1 MITARKLGKSF
12 GEKRVLRGV
21 DLELALREALGL
33 GHNYIGTEHILLG
46 LARENEGVAARI
58 LLDFDVG
65 ADKVRD
71 EVIRMLGPGRFG
83 RSRIGPPMPFAGG
96 RRPPQWEYRIEHWPS
111 DKVLAQRLNK
121 LGAERWQLA
130 AVLPDGDHV
139 HVRVI
144 FQRIA
149 GPKPPDERPP
159 DEPEV

>member
-1 MITARKLGKSF
+1 
-12 GEKRVLRGV
+12 
-21 DLELALREALGL
+21 
-33 GHNYIGTEHILLG
+33 
-46 LARENEGVAARI
+46 
-58 LLDFDVG
+58 
-65 ADKVRD
+65 
-71 EVIRMLGPGRFG
+71 
-83 RSRIGPPMPFAGG
+83 MPFAGG
-96 RRPPQWEYRIEHWPS
+96 RRPPQWEYRIEHWLP
-111 DKVLAQRLNK
+111 DKVLAERLNE